1 MPVKMIQLPCVF
13 KYLVYYLSI
22 YDVTWIFEYL
32 LHEPDIELLKE
43 IMPQRQQN
51 EMLHNDE
58 QHKISVPPPQKKYC
72 AAWFKSAHIIFGLWN
87 HVRNLENICLK
98 WVLKNDA
105 IQTNRKDTELLSN
118 PHFSICGF
126 LRVEVLIAGLQD
138 PWKIY

>member
-1 MPVKMIQLPCVF
+1 MPVKMVQLPCVF

-58 QHKISVPPPQKKYC
+58 
-72 AAWFKSAHIIFGLWN
+72 
-87 HVRNLENICLK
+87 
-98 WVLKNDA
+98 
-105 IQTNRKDTELLSN
+105 
-118 PHFSICGF
+118 
-126 LRVEVLIAGLQD
+126 
-138 PWKIY
+138 